1 MEGGAPHA
9 ADRAQVESG
18 SEDGPL
24 GRHVGEAAQQESPCS
39 LLLLDDAEDR
49 LDQALSQPVR
59 LFGGLGGRPGT
70 VAAEHRIMGTYG
82 QTAASLAGSRADA
95 EGWSRLADG
104 ARGSV
109 QTQRNAIRLLDAKE
123 PEPPPLG
130 TGKSV
135 ALLVIGESVL
145 VIRF

>member
-1 MEGGAPHA
+1 MEGGAPHPA
-9 ADRAQVESG
+9 ERAQVESG

-39 LLLLDDAEDR
+39 LMMPKTGSTRRFRSRYASLA
-49 LDQALSQPVR
+49 
-59 LFGGLGGRPGT
+59 GLGGRPGT